1 MIANLTKIQRAAFI
15 AKCSNPGMRA
25 ALSQEHAG
33 WFLLP
38 DNSGGLDSMKAD
50 ALNLGA
56 PNSIIE
62 KGERGDNV
70 F

>member
-1 MIANLTKIQRAAFI
+1 
-15 AKCSNPGMRA
+15 MRA
-25 ALSQEHAG
+25 ALSQAHAG
-33 WFLLP
+33 WFMLT
-38 DNSGGLDSMKAD
+38 DNSGGLNSMKAD

-70 F
+70 P